1 MEDFMRYLLIAG
13 IMLVGI
19 YKEVNKNNK
28 AKKAKKTKAK
38 HPVPP
43 MPSSVEVSP
52 DAVPIP
58 EAWGSLKPMD
68 ELLRPIPLEQP
79 ASKPFSKQ
87 KTSKQKTSKQK
98 KRKEEVSVAASL
110 ANSAAQDERN
120 NRQGAHYNT
129 PHDSPDNKEDFTI
142 HSAEEARRAIIWGEI
157 LQRKYWP
164 IVEGEFF

>member
-58 EAWGSLKPMD
+58 EAWGLSL
-68 ELLRPIPLEQP
+68 
-79 ASKPFSKQ
+79 
-87 KTSKQKTSKQK
+87 
-98 KRKEEVSVAASL
+98 
-110 ANSAAQDERN
+110 
-120 NRQGAHYNT
+120 
-129 PHDSPDNKEDFTI
+129 I
-142 HSAEEARRAIIWGEI
+142 HI
-157 LQRKYWP
+157 
-164 IVEGEFF
+164 